1 MKTKAIILI
10 AVSAIITVSFTF
22 ASRGPAKPAPAK
34 SQSSTEA
41 PAGGLLSEDKF

>member
-10 AVSAIITVSFTF
+10 AVTAIVTLSFTY
-22 ASRGPAKPAPAK
+22 AARVPAKPAVSK
-34 SQSSTEA
+34 TQSSTEA